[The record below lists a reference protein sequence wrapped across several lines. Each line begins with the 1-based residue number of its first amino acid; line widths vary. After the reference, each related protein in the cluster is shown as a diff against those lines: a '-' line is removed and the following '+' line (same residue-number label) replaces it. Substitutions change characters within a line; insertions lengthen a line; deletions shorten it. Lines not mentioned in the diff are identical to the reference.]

1 VVCLGWLG
9 GNSFDFSLFNLERN
23 NMKKLLTLL
32 ITLLLCACAT
42 RLVVLVETDE
52 ASKNSK
58 LNITNNNEGE
68 E

>member
-1 VVCLGWLG
+1 
-9 GNSFDFSLFNLERN
+9 
-23 NMKKLLTLL
+23 MKLLTLL

-52 ASKNSK
+52 ASKNSR
-58 LNITNNNEGE
+58 LNITNDNEGE

>member
-1 VVCLGWLG
+1 MVCLGWLG